1 MRQPNGCPR
10 LATDIDLPDIDISS
24 LIVSN
29 VASMSMIVLSG
40 PGHLLSKLY
49 KHISVLITINLTF
62 AECPSVFGDAKMTI
76 ALPDRLTRH

>member
-1 MRQPNGCPR
+1 
-10 LATDIDLPDIDISS
+10 
-24 LIVSN
+24 
-29 VASMSMIVLSG
+29 MSMIVLSG